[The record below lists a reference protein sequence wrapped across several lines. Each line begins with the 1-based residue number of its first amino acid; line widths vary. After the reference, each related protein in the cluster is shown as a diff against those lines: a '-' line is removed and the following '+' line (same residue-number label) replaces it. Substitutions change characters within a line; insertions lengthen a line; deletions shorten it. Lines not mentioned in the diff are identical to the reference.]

1 MVESLW
7 LVRRWSHRWVE
18 ELARAP
24 NLIRIKLS
32 SVDHSSL
39 DRRSLAFHMAIAERL
54 RTDPRLLGKV
64 CDRLRALM
72 QDSSV
77 SISVRDAYREW
88 LLFIERH
95 SFDEVLAVMVDP
107 SEEGTRL
114 LKAPTFSGIL
124 IPYKRTSITRKVVSF
139 EGSKKT

>member
-1 MVESLW
+1 M
-7 LVRRWSHRWVE
+7 
-18 ELARAP
+18 
-24 NLIRIKLS
+24 
-32 SVDHSSL
+32 DHSFL
-39 DRRSLAFHMAIAERL
+39 DRRSLAFHTAIAERL

-95 SFDEVLAVMVDP
+95 SFDEVLALMVDP

-114 LKAPTFSGIL
+114 RQATPFAGIL
-124 IPYKRTSITRKVVSF
+124 SRTEREAIARKIPSIH
-139 EGSKKT
+139 